1 MNGPVLWVR
10 NDSNHTNTPL
20 YMATLIQACEI
31 AKAGLFPFK
40 EKETEALRGGEGQK

>member
-40 EKETEALRGGEGQK
+40 EKTEALRGGEGQK